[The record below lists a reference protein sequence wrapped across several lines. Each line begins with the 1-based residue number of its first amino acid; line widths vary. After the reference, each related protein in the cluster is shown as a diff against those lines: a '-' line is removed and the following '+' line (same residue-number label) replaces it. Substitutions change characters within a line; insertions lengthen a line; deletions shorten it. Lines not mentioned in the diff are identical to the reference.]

1 MPHLHSASINL
12 FARVGSRHEMPEQ
25 NGLSHFL
32 EHMFFRGCE
41 GYDDSTALNRA
52 MEDLGGTLDGFTMRD
67 STSYLATV
75 HPDFITE
82 ASKIFGAMFRGPTF
96 RDLDIERSIV
106 LEEMLDVIDD
116 RGRVIDLDILA
127 HKEAFAGNPLAQ
139 SIDGTRKNVKSFRA
153 DDLVEH
159 RKRYYGA
166 KNLVLCYAGAID
178 ANECFETAAR
188 ELGALPGGRR
198 AKEATPALPKVAP
211 HFSYLHTEDSQSRV
225 RLTFRAIASTHT
237 DYPALLLLRRIVDG
251 GLSARLQVE
260 LVEKRGIAYDVG
272 AEVEAY
278 SDCGIFDFEFAVAH
292 KKLPYALEELAK
304 VITSLRSG
312 DITTEEVD
320 RVRRRARISVELSL
334 DSPFELAQWFG
345 ATQLYQAPK
354 TPEDRLREF
363 EAVSA
368 DDITEVARRYFV
380 PPRLTITA
388 VGGAEAVSVRLA
400 KKAVGKLV
408 EALT

>member
-12 FARVGSRHEMPEQ
+12 FARVGSRHETPEK

-41 GYDDSTALNRA
+41 GFEDSTALNRA

-75 HPDFITE
+75 HPDYIRD
-82 ASKIFGAMFRGPTF
+82 ASRIFGAMFRNPTF
-96 RDLDIERSIV
+96 KDIDIERSIV

-116 RGRVIDLDILA
+116 RGRVVDLDIIA
-127 HKEAFAGNPLAQ
+127 HKEAFAGNPLSQ
-139 SIDGTRKNVKSFRA
+139 SIDGTRKNVKSFRV
-153 DDLVEH
+153 DDLVDH
-159 RKRYYGA
+159 RKRFYGA

-178 ANECFETAAR
+178 AGACFETAEA
-188 ELGALPGGRR
+188 ELGELSPGRR
-198 AKEATPALPKVAP
+198 AKELAPPLPKHTP
-211 HFSYLHTEDSQSRV
+211 HFSYIHTEDSQSRL
-225 RLTFRAIASTHT
+225 RLTFRAVASLHA

-278 SDCGIFDFEFAVAH
+278 ADCGIFDFEFAVAH
-292 KKLPYALEELAK
+292 KKLPYALEELTK
-304 VITSLRSG
+304 VISSLRNG
-312 DITTEEVD
+312 EITTEEVD

-334 DSPFELAQWFG
+334 DSPFELSQWFG
-345 ATQLYQAPK
+345 ATQLFQAPK
-354 TPEDRLREF
+354 SPEDRLNEF
-363 EAVSA
+363 EAVTA
-368 DDITEVARRYFV
+368 NDITEVAKKYFSAS
-380 PPRLTITA
+380 RLTIA
-388 VGGAEAVSVRLA
+388 GVGGADAVSVRLA
-400 KKAVGKLV
+400 KKSVGKLL
-408 EALT
+408 ESLA